1 MNDPSRNAS
10 PSATYHIYHLLTF
23 TATNTTYATDND
35 AADNDATTVK
45 NYHKCY

>member
-10 PSATYHIYHLLTF
+10 PSATYHIYHLLTI
-23 TATNTTYATDND
+23 TTTNTTYATDND
-35 AADNDATTVK
+35 ATDNDATIVN